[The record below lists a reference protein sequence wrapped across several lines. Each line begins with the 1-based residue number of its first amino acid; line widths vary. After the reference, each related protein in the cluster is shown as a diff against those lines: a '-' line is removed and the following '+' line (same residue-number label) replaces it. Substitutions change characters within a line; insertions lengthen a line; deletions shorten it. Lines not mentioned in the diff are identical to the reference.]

1 MHEVTVMSKYRV
13 IRYLYRHVAVSKDLM
28 VKMIESMDADGDG
41 RITLSEVAMGLK
53 ILWKKALGKEKV
65 KRPKMKYLD

>member
-1 MHEVTVMSKYRV
+1 MREVTVMAKYRM

-28 VKMIESMDADGDG
+28 IKLIDSIDADADG

-53 ILWKKALGKEKV
+53 MLWKKALGKEKV

>member
-1 MHEVTVMSKYRV
+1 MMAKYRM

-28 VKMIESMDADGDG
+28 LKMIDAIDADGDG

-65 KRPKMKYLD
+65 KRSKMKYLD